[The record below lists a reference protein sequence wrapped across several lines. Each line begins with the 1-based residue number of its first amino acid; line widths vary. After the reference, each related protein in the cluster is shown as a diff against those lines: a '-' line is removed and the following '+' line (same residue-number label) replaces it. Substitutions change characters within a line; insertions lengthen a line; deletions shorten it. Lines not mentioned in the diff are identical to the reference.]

1 MKLLFDHNLPPR
13 LERGLADLFPRS
25 QHVYSLGLERASD
38 REICDFAREHGFAV
52 VTKDADFEDL
62 ALVLGHPPKVVWIR
76 RGNCSA
82 KDVEILLRQ
91 QSAAILAFR
100 DDQQARTLALF

>member
-13 LERGLADLFPRS
+13 LAEGLAVLFPESR
-25 QHVYSLGLERASD
+25 HVYPLGLARASD

-62 ALVLGHPPKVVWIR
+62 ALVLGYRPKVVWIR

-82 KDVEILLRQ
+82 EDVENLLRQ
-91 QSAAILAFR
+91 QSAAILAYGE
-100 DDQQARTLALF
+100 DHQARTLVLL

>member
-13 LERGLADLFPRS
+13 LAQGLADLFPESR
-25 QHVYSLGLERASD
+25 HVYPLGLERASD

-62 ALVLGHPPKVVWIR
+62 ALVLGFRPKVIWIR
-76 RGNCSA
+76 RGNCTTA
-82 KDVEILLRQ
+82 ELENLLRR
-91 QSAAILAFR
+91 QSEAISAYGE
-100 DDQQARTLALF
+100 DPQARTLVLF